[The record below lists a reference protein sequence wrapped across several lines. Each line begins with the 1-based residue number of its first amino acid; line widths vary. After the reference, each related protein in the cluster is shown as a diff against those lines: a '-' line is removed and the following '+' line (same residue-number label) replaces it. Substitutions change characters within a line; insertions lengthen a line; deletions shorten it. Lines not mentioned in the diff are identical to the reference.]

1 MVVVTRKYQITIPK
15 EVREALKIKIG
26 DHIEIVRNKKGEFV
40 IKKIDRNK
48 EKYIK
53 ALNDAVGILRI
64 TQEDVERIKKAVG
77 ESMHA

>member
-26 DHIEIVRNKKGEFV
+26 EQIEIVRNKKGEFV

-64 TQEDVERIKKAVG
+64 TQEDVERIKKAIG

>member
-26 DHIEIVRNKKGEFV
+26 DQIEIVRNKNGEFV

-53 ALNDAVGILRI
+53 ALYDAVGILRI
-64 TQEDVERIKKAVG
+64 TQEDVERIKKAIG

>member
-26 DHIEIVRNKKGEFV
+26 DQIEIVRNKNGEFV

-64 TQEDVERIKKAVG
+64 TQEDMERIKKAIG
-77 ESMHA
+77 ESMHV